1 MLWRDTALQIS
12 TRSRFIPRFFL
23 LPARTRQLLVS
34 ACVALGLVAT
44 TAQANSDP
52 FQDIITLAG
61 QGAPELALHIID
73 QQQTPI
79 DPLATDWA
87 AWEKVRILIYQQR
100 RDWASV
106 VRRVQALPDN
116 SPFIFTH
123 WALTQGAAAQLELGQ
138 GAAARAWL
146 LRLIWQAANVD
157 SQLFARPPWMAEVPE
172 TEEQLFG
179 QWRRMVIHSYIVEGR
194 VDDAYVA
201 LLRYQQDYAEDVQT
215 QLLQAHVL
223 LLSGRAGEAATLLAG
238 TQEPTAAALFL
249 LARLR
254 SGGRPEDILQEA
266 RQLLKQQEGIPSQGL
281 AAVVQAEAAQM
292 IGDHERHVEAV
303 EYGLAVVRGIPAP
316 STDGQ
321 VPRAQ
326 DALER
331 PSRDTC
337 TSCTAYQGVTPLVF
351 PGLFNITDDSV
362 WDAYV
367 AYAQGLSNQ
376 QQLLMGDFAPWF
388 AMAQSLVE
396 EHPIRARALF
406 AFLAMRADTVETR
419 VRAHQQLVTLL
430 GQLPQGAALMRAL
443 YVKLDR
449 FH

>member
-12 TRSRFIPRFFL
+12 TPSRFIPRFL
-23 LPARTRQLLVS
+23 LLLARARQLLIN
-34 ACVALGLVAT
+34 ACVALGLVAA

-61 QGAPELALHIID
+61 QGTPELALHIID
-73 QQQTPI
+73 QQQTST
-79 DPLATDWA
+79 DPHAVEWA
-87 AWEKVRILIYQQR
+87 EWEKARILIYQQR

-146 LRLIWQAANVD
+146 LRLIWQHANVD
-157 SQLFARPPWMAEVPE
+157 GQLFS
-172 TEEQLFG
+172 

-194 VDDAYVA
+194 VEDAYTA
-201 LLRYQQDYAEDVQT
+201 LLRYQQDYVNANADAQT
-215 QLLQAHVL
+215 PLLQAHVL
-223 LLSGRAGEAATLLAG
+223 LLAERATEAATLLVG
-238 TQEPTAAALFL
+238 THEPTAAALSL

-254 SGGRPEDILQEA
+254 SGDRPENILRET
-266 RQLLKQQEGIPSQGL
+266 RQVLAQQPLTASQGL
-281 AAVVQAEAAQM
+281 AVVAQAEAAQM

-303 EYGLAVVRGIPAP
+303 EYALALYG
-316 STDGQ
+316 
-321 VPRAQ
+321 
-326 DALER
+326 
-331 PSRDTC
+331 
-337 TSCTAYQGVTPLVF
+337 GVTPPAVA
-351 PGLFNITDDSV
+351 GLFSITDGSV
-362 WDAYV
+362 WDAYT
-367 AYAQGLSNQ
+367 AYAQVLGNQ

-388 AMAQSLVE
+388 ALAQSLVE

-406 AFLAMRADTVETR
+406 AFLAMRADTVEAR
-419 VRAHQQLVTLL
+419 VRAHQQLITLL
-430 GQLPQGAALMRAL
+430 SQLPQGAALMRAL
-443 YVKLDR
+443 YMKLDR